1 MARDDRFSQIRVIS
15 LGDICIHVYF
25 PKICLLQ
32 ESVRSGHAPACDRLV
47 VTFKIHF
54 LCVCG
59 GGRGRGRVVCVCG
72 GGGYI
77 FVVILLCLHSKS

>member
-1 MARDDRFSQIRVIS
+1 MAREDRFSQIRVIS

-32 ESVRSGHAPACDRLV
+32 ESVRSGQAPACDKLV

-59 GGRGRGRVVCVCG
+59 WGGGEGGGSCVCVCG
-72 GGGYI
+72 GG
-77 FVVILLCLHSKS
+77 FTFLW